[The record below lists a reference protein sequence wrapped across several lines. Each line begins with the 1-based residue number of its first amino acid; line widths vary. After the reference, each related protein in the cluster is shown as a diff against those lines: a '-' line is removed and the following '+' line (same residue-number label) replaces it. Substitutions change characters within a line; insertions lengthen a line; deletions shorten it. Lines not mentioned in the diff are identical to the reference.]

1 MGHRTCVLLG
11 VFACFLGLNINLWS
25 QSIPAVDGIRGYMDP
40 RTGIFHAIPLP
51 DLQEADVPPPAT
63 FGGKFVFNFTIT
75 VSSTLASTAKILCGA
90 SASVTE
96 PTTFSTFAESASVT
110 ATRSGSTAT
119 CTVTIPYSWSLSS
132 STTDKVTLSYQ
143 IIAGVPTTTIPL
155 ATRTSVHSP
164 MGTISVPANGATTTE
179 TIAATI

>member
-25 QSIPAVDGIRGYMDP
+25 QSIPAVNGIRGYLDP
-40 RTGIFHAIPLP
+40 RTGIFHSIPLP

-75 VSSTLASTAKILCGA
+75 VSSTLASTAKILCEA
-90 SASVTE
+90 SASTE
-96 PTTFSTFAESASVT
+96 DAATLNFITETASVT

-119 CTVTIPYSWSLSS
+119 CTVTIPYSWNLTSS
-132 STTDKVTLSYQ
+132 SSDKVSLTY
-143 IIAGVPTTTIPL
+143 
-155 ATRTSVHSP
+155 
-164 MGTISVPANGATTTE
+164 
-179 TIAATI
+179 

>member
-25 QSIPAVDGIRGYMDP
+25 QSIPAVNGIGYLDP
-40 RTGIFHAIPLP
+40 RTGIFHSIPLP

-75 VSSTLASTAKILCGA
+75 VSSTLASTAKILCEA
-90 SASVTE
+90 SASTE
-96 PTTFSTFAESASVT
+96 DAATLNFITETASVT

-119 CTVTIPYSWSLSS
+119 CTVTIPYSWNLSS
-132 STTDKVTLSYQ
+132 STTDKVSLTY
-143 IIAGVPTTTIPL
+143 
-155 ATRTSVHSP
+155 
-164 MGTISVPANGATTTE
+164 
-179 TIAATI
+179 

>member
-25 QSIPAVDGIRGYMDP
+25 QSNPAANGIRGYLDP
-40 RTGIFHAIPLP
+40 RTGIFHSMPHP

-75 VSSTLASTAKILCGA
+75 VSSTLASTAKILCEA
-90 SASVTE
+90 SASTE
-96 PTTFSTFAESASVT
+96 DAATLNFIVETASVT

-119 CTVTIPYSWSLSS
+119 CTVTIPYSWNLSS
-132 STTDKVTLSYQ
+132 ATTDKVSLSYE
-143 IIAGVPTTTIPL
+143 IVAGVPTATVPL
-155 ATRTSVHSP
+155 ATRTSAQP
-164 MGTISVPANGATTTE
+164 LKTISVPANGATTTE